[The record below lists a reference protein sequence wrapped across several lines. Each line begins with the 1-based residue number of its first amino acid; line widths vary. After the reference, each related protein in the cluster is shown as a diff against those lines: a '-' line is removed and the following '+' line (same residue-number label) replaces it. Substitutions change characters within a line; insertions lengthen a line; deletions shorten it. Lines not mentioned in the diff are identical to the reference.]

1 MKRIEPIQLPSE
13 WHIGDGIREDIPT
26 FFRSAFK
33 LDLPISGGWGYSESD
48 PLKIH
53 KTDVAPVNDYHTVEQ
68 VFVEKRIFSECI
80 IFRDRFNK
88 FSGMQW
94 NLQHQSLI
102 NAGDRKLDRLEFAV
116 TMLGDADWEFLKK
129 DWEANDAYSRDPA
142 GKAEHLAEREKRT
155 VTYDS
160 VYFFDVTDFL

>member
-13 WHIGDGIREDIPT
+13 WHTGDGIREDVPT

-53 KTDVAPVNDYHTVEQ
+53 KTDVEALSDYQTIER

-80 IFRDRFNK
+80 IFREPGHM

-94 NLQHQSLI
+94 QLQRQSLLEI
-102 NAGDRKLDRLEFAV
+102 GERKLDRLDFAV
-116 TMLGDADWEFLKK
+116 TMFNDSDWEFLKK
-129 DWEANDAYSRDPA
+129 DWESNNAYQSDPA
-142 GKAEHLAEREKRT
+142 GEATHLAEREKRT

-160 VYFFDVTDFL
+160 VYFFDVTDFF